1 MLSAQFSHGVAL
13 RAVSILYV
21 NNFELIDNKVIQSL
35 FNTIAYLLKSDHI
48 NSNSLLVRGIDI
60 VANMLLNQD
69 LLKKNHLQIK

>member
-1 MLSAQFSHGVAL
+1 M
-13 RAVSILYV
+13 
-21 NNFELIDNKVIQSL
+21 IDNKVIQSL

-69 LLKKNHLQIK
+69 LSNHPIQDKYY